1 MKIYKTAQVDER
13 QDLLGLSN
21 EENQPPS
28 FSQEPTGNPEST
40 PTQGQAKAH
49 LKVNWENLND
59 WYLTGGDELPDPLP
73 TEGIGEAIVNYN
85 YDYSP
90 YDSSLDTKVTSVW
103 IDNILTREK
112 QILYIFEDYYDE
124 EIKQQ
129 FWEMSK
135 NI

>member
-1 MKIYKTAQVDER
+1 MKIYKTAQIDER

-21 EENQPPS
+21 GGDQPPS
-28 FSQEPTGNPEST
+28 FSQEPTGDPESV
-40 PTQGQAKAH
+40 PSQGKDQAQ

-73 TEGIGEAIVNYN
+73 TEGIGSVIINYN

-90 YDSSLDTKVTSVW
+90 YDSSLDIKVTSVW
-103 IDNILTREK
+103 VDNILTREK
-112 QILYIFEDYYDE
+112 QILYVFEDYYDD
-124 EIKQQ
+124 EIKDQ
-129 FWEMSK
+129 FFQMSK